1 MIPAILPKIQP
12 IKITKNFGITDN
24 YHPLQNIEIFY
35 NTTIAKNTGTKTIAI
50 VLSSLITVF
59 SAGPAVSLYLSLIHI

>member
-12 IKITKNFGITDN
+12 IKITTNFGITNN
-24 YHPLQNIEIFY
+24 YYPLQDIGIFY
-35 NTTIAKNTGTKTIAI
+35 NTMIAKNTGTKTIAI

-59 SAGPAVSLYLSLIHI
+59 NAGPAVSL